1 MLGVMARGRCWRG
14 GGRAAAGATRARW
27 REHKVVKW
35 CTPLCLSRV
44 ARALFGLRFASLF
57 AQRCALSVG
66 RGGSCEVVF
75 RAVSNALFVF
85 PAHARRTVSVIQGP
99 TTHIP
104 LRRPTF
110 IRNSSS
116 YIILEMLEI
125 RESRVHATFQAI
137 DVSFYFSCVTHTH
150 LQCSTQATVTSHYL
164 KLCSSSSAAARTTPP
179 IYPAAPPRGGNQRA
193 CPRAPLRAGSSRKP
207 PAPTPI
213 WVGVG
218 VGVGVGQG
226 KGEG

>member
-1 MLGVMARGRCWRG
+1 MWAVGARV
-14 GGRAAAGATRARW
+14 RW
-27 REHKVVKW
+27 CFVLFRMSFSF
-35 CTPLCLSRV
+35 SRHTHD
-44 ARALFGLRFASLF
+44 
-57 AQRCALSVG
+57 
-66 RGGSCEVVF
+66 
-75 RAVSNALFVF
+75 
-85 PAHARRTVSVIQGP
+85 AHGTVIQHSRP
-99 TTHIP
+99 HNPHPTKTTH
-104 LRRPTF
+104 L

-125 RESRVHATFQAI
+125 KVESRVHAT